1 MNQPTLKQEIS
12 LLRSAVAGVLGVD
25 REGSYHPEFVAEV
38 FSSLKRKPTFKF
50 ASREEFLH
58 SVERS

>member
-1 MNQPTLKQEIS
+1 MSQLTLKQEIT
-12 LLRSAVAGVLGVD
+12 LLRSAVAGVLGRD

-38 FSSLKRKPTFKF
+38 FSSLKRKPTTKF
-50 ASREEFLH
+50 TSPEEFLR